1 MLYYIESINIYEIY
15 TGAPL
20 HGFNDW
26 LQALTPFKAEA
37 ASCAVLK
44 LNATLGRATHEA
56 GCHEFYWIWREN
68 DEGEEVEKATSIL
81 CIVGK
86 EFGLLILWLV
96 HQVSMATG
104 TFIDLY
110 IVSSVPFNS
119 QEVF

>member
-1 MLYYIESINIYEIY
+1 MASFEYLDLKICKISMQANSDCPFSVSARKKIDLEGNMYIVIQTYQYVYHMLYYIESINIYEIY

-56 GCHEFYWIWREN
+56 GCHEFHWI
-68 DEGEEVEKATSIL
+68 
-81 CIVGK
+81 
-86 EFGLLILWLV
+86 
-96 HQVSMATG
+96 
-104 TFIDLY
+104 
-110 IVSSVPFNS
+110 
-119 QEVF
+119 